1 MGAFL
6 EYVLDA
12 IFLVAV
18 LRLVYSALR
27 GFFAP
32 RPTARQQDAR
42 QRSPWAPRGEPGGEM
57 ARDPECG
64 MFVSTEVSHRLQ
76 WKGQVLHFCSEQCL
90 DKYQGR
96 SQAS

>member
-6 EYVLDA
+6 EYLLDA
-12 IFLVAV
+12 IFLVAM
-18 LRLVYSALR
+18 LRMVYSALR
-27 GFFAP
+27 GFLAP
-32 RPTARQQDAR
+32 RSARREPQPKSAW
-42 QRSPWAPRGEPGGEM
+42 SPRGDVGGET

-64 MFVSTEVSHRLQ
+64 MFVSTELSHRLQ

-90 DKYQGR
+90 EKYQQR